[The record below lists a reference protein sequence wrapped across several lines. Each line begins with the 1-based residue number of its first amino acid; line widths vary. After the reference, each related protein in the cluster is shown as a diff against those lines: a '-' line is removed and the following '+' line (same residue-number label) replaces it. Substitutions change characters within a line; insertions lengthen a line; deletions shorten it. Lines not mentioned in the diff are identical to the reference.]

1 MRNPANWQAYDQGS
15 QPTMPFG
22 GRGYTGHEHLNDLGL
37 INMNAR
43 LYDPLLGRFL
53 APDPQVSSLETSNAY
68 NRFIYASNN
77 PMMYVDI
84 NGEQAVYPDG
94 IDIPNINH
102 NSGN

>member
-1 MRNPANWQAYDQGS
+1 MS
-15 QPTMPFG
+15 FG
-22 GRGYTGHEHLNDLGL
+22 NRGYTGHEQLNQFGL

-53 APDPQVSSLETSNAY
+53 TPDAQVSASETSNGF
-68 NRFIYASNN
+68 NRYLYASNN